1 MSNPSLKL
9 IAGRGVGGGPATRER
24 AEGRIPGILYGEGGD
39 PVPVS
44 VNRSDLRHALSNPKG
59 QNALLDVDLDGSTF
73 PAIVKELQRHP
84 VRREVLHFDIQR
96 VAPDKLLT
104 VVVPVALVGAARE
117 VTTNGGM
124 IEQKLSTVKIR
135 CRADSIPREKIAQ
148 VDGLT
153 IGRSLQ
159 VKDLDAIDG
168 VRVMTDPLKAIASAQ
183 LTRAAVVAQRAE
195 KQGPE

>member
-1 MSNPSLKL
+1 MSNPTLKL
-9 IAGRGVGGGPATRER
+9 LAGRGVGGGPATRER

-44 VNRSDLRHALSNPKG
+44 VNRADLRHALANPKG
-59 QNALLDVDLDGSTF
+59 QNALLDVELDGSTF

-84 VRREVLHFDIQR
+84 VRRDVLHFDVQR
-96 VAPDKLLT
+96 VSPDKQLT
-104 VVVPVALVGAARE
+104 VVVPVALVGNARE
-117 VTTNGGM
+117 VTSNGGM
-124 IEQKLSTVKIR
+124 IEQKLSSVKIR
-135 CRADSIPREKIAQ
+135 CRADSIPREMTAQ
-148 VDGLT
+148 VDELR

-159 VKDLDAIDG
+159 VKDLDVLDG

-195 KQGPE
+195 KQGRE

>member
-44 VNRSDLRHALSNPKG
+44 ANRSDLRHALSNPKG

-135 CRADSIPREKIAQ
+135 CRADSIPREMIAQ